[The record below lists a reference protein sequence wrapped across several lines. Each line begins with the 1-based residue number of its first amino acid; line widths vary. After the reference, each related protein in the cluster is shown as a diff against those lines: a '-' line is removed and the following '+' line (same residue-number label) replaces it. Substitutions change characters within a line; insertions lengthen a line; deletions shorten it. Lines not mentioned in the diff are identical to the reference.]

1 MGTTIRLEISERN
14 KYYID
19 RHRYYELK
27 HFCLQYPGWQR
38 AYNSI
43 DGYLNKPMD
52 GVMVSRTNTISD
64 PVLKMAEVRLY
75 YSARMGM
82 VEDAARETDVCL
94 GTYILR
100 AVTEGRSYVNLKS
113 RFNIPCSK
121 DVYYELYRRFFWL
134 LSKSRE

>member
-1 MGTTIRLEISERN
+1 
-14 KYYID
+14 
-19 RHRYYELK
+19 
-27 HFCLQYPGWQR
+27 
-38 AYNSI
+38 
-43 DGYLNKPMD
+43 
-52 GVMVSRTNTISD
+52 MVSRTNTISD

>member
-1 MGTTIRLEISERN
+1 MGTTIRPEISERN

-43 DGYLNKPMD
+43 DGYLSKPMD
-52 GVMVSRTNTISD
+52 GVMASRTNTISD
-64 PVLKMAEVRLY
+64 PVLRMAEVRLY
-75 YSARMGM
+75 YSARIGM
-82 VEDAARETDVCL
+82 VEEAAMETDVCL